1 MYLPFRKPDCV
12 SDISESRTFFILKL
26 IHPEIILYNT
36 FKRVIGRQFFK
47 NCLGLSPFGKH
58 EITPSLCEM
67 GSSFLKKIQ
76 LIALTTKCFKSFQ
89 KKFKKFSS
97 ISIASRR
104 FVVFHMFYYSKYLC
118 FHNVFI

>member
-1 MYLPFRKPDCV
+1 MYLPFKKPDCV
-12 SDISESRTFFILKL
+12 SDIRESKTFLILKL

-67 GSSFLKKIQ
+67 GSSFLIKIQ
-76 LIALTTKCFKSFQ
+76 LIALTTKYFISFR
-89 KKFKKFSS
+89 K
-97 ISIASRR
+97 
-104 FVVFHMFYYSKYLC
+104 
-118 FHNVFI
+118 N